1 MGRSKK
7 NKTEDKR
14 LKFKSLMKIIA
25 GVDEVGRGSLIGPV
39 YAAAVILNKSIN
51 SKTLKD
57 SKTLTK
63 EKIKLDEP
71 GMYDVVFLNDS
82 ITTMEFVVKVLK
94 QIFNKTPEQ
103 AHSITQ
109 RIHQDGQGIVG
120 SYSHEVAEQKGI
132 EATLAARQENFP
144 LQVKVKKQ

>member
-1 MGRSKK
+1 MA
-7 NKTEDKR
+7 D
-14 LKFKSLMKIIA
+14 IQ
-25 GVDEVGRGSLIGPV
+25 
-39 YAAAVILNKSIN
+39 
-51 SKTLKD
+51 
-57 SKTLTK
+57 TLTK

-71 GMYDVVFLNDS
+71 GMYDVIFLNDN
-82 ITTMEFVVKVLK
+82 ITSMEFVVKVLK

-103 AHSITQ
+103 AHNITQ
-109 RIHQDGQGIVG
+109 KIHQDGQGVVG